1 MEVSTNKKL
10 QRLQRK
16 KAKIEAFL
24 NVARL
29 NDEDK
34 KTKLQVSIFI

>member
-1 MEVSTNKKL
+1 MEIFTNKKL

-24 NVARL
+24 KVAKL

-34 KTKLQVSIFI
+34 KTKLQVSISI